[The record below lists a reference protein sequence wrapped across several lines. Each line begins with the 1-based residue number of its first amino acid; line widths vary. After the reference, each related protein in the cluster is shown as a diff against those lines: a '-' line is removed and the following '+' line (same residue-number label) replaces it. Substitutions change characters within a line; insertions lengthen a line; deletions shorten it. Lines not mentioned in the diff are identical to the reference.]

1 MKQSLR
7 DIVLAVLTIA
17 LLGIASPLIFL
28 PMIAGFLG
36 FNCFKGLQGFRVGV
50 GGGVIPVPILKTPDS
65 YTIIG
70 FLASSMLLATYI
82 ILRGGAVERALIR
95 RQLSDTI
102 AILSSYARTGI
113 PIAVALERASEAV
126 EMPMKMYLYRYAKLL
141 QLGYDPFEGFDEV
154 FASAPRE
161 VRVVLSALPV
171 AAVSGGRV
179 ADVLTQAEKFS
190 FQLTRL
196 EDLRRARL
204 ESYKGILLLA
214 VIAYIATAI
223 VINILISYLAKL
235 GAGTPI
241 LKGAIDLAYSY
252 SLYYISAV
260 IVSVVSSVAISRV
273 IYGETVYAF
282 KYSSALIALTS
293 LAFAVALAV
302 T

>member
-7 DIVLAVLTIA
+7 DIVLVVLTIA
-17 LLGIASPLIFL
+17 LLGIATPIIFL
-28 PMIAGFLG
+28 PMIASFLG
-36 FNCFKGLQGFRVGV
+36 FNWFKGLQGFRVGI

-95 RQLSDTI
+95 RQLSDTV

-126 EMPMKMYLYRYAKLL
+126 EMPMKVYLYRYAKLL
-141 QLGYDPFEGFDEV
+141 QLGYDPFEVFDEV

-161 VRVVLSALPV
+161 VRVILSALPV

-214 VIAYIATAI
+214 VMAYIATAM

-252 SLYYISAV
+252 SLYYISA
-260 IVSVVSSVAISRV
+260 IIISAVSSVAISRV

-293 LAFAVALAV
+293 LAFAVALAI